1 MSMRAYSKKTREKI
15 KKLIKDHVEAC
26 RINIPWSGENDVVT
40 KKIMN
45 LFKETSWHILHFMC
59 ILWYEKWEIN

>member
-15 KKLIKDHVEAC
+15 KELIKDHVEAC
-26 RINIPWSGENDVVT
+26 RINIPWTGENDRVT

-45 LFKETSWHILHFMC
+45 LFKETS
-59 ILWYEKWEIN
+59 

>member
-15 KKLIKDHVEAC
+15 KELIKNHVEAC
-26 RINIPWSGENDVVT
+26 RTNIPWSGENDRVT

-45 LFKETSWHILHFMC
+45 LFKETS
-59 ILWYEKWEIN
+59 